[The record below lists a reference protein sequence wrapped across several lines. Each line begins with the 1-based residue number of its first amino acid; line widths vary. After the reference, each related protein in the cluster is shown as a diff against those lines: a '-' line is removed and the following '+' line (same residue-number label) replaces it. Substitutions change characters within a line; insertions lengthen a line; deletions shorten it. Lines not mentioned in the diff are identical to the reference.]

1 MSTLSNNFQFHD
13 PKEPDTFSVVELKT
27 GRSYEAYA
35 DAEKAVRT
43 MAFLNEK
50 FRDINDEETYLTDVY
65 VIKINYYELY
75 R

>member
-27 GRSYEAYA
+27 GRIYEAYA